1 MFSALVILLLIGVPI
16 AYAIGASGILYLLL
30 SNPVFLLTMPQ
41 RVWSGTE
48 SFIIIAMP
56 LFMLTGELMNHS
68 GLTRRLID
76 FAMLTVRPARGGL
89 GEVNVVASMI
99 FGGISGSSVA
109 DTSALG
115 SILIP
120 DMVRKGYPKGF
131 SAGITVASSTIGMVI
146 PPSVPMLMYA
156 MISGA
161 SVGKLFLAGLLPGVL
176 VGLTQLV
183 LTYTISA
190 KRGYHPP
197 KERTSF
203 TQAAKVTKDGALAV
217 LMPLLIIVTVSGGVA
232 TASESAGVAVL
243 YAAILGF
250 FVYRELKWK
259 DVFKALK
266 KTFMMSSSI
275 MIIGGFTMIFTW
287 ILAVEQ
293 VPAMIGNF
301 LVSSEIPWWVV
312 FIFLDLLIL
321 VLGTF
326 LDVTPMHTAHNANPT
341 AGHAAVRDE
350 RIAIR
355 SCHHSRFGDRPGDSS
370 CRHVSECGEQDLWH
384 VHHRHLQIRGP
395 FHRLQYHH
403 IVFGYLCAGNLALVA
418 VIDVEREFF
427 NRSSTWKY
435 ANL

>member
-1 MFSALVILLLIGVPI
+1 MELSLMFGALILLLLVGVPI
-16 AYAIGASGILYLLL
+16 AYAIGASGILYMLVT
-30 SNPVFLLTMPQ
+30 NPTFLLTMPQ

-76 FAMLTVRPARGGL
+76 FAMLTVKPLRGGL

-120 DMVRKGYPKGF
+120 DMIRKGYPRGF
-131 SAGITVASSTIGMVI
+131 SAGITVASSTIGMII

-161 SVGKLFLAGLLPGVL
+161 SVGRLFLAGLIPGIL
-176 VGLTQLV
+176 VGLIQLL
-183 LTYTISA
+183 LTYIISRN
-190 KRGYHPP
+190 KGYHPP
-197 KERTSF
+197 RERTSLG
-203 TQAAKVTKDGALAV
+203 QAVKVTKDGALAV
-217 LMPLLIIVTVSGGVA
+217 LMPLLIIVSVSGGIA
-232 TASESAGVAVL
+232 TSSESAGIAVL

-250 FVYRELKWK
+250 FVYRELRWK
-259 DVFKALK
+259 DIFKACK

-293 VPAMIGNF
+293 VPAMIGHF
-301 LVSSEIPWWVV
+301 LVSSQIPWWVV

-326 LDVTPMHTAHNANPT
+326 LDVTPCILLITPILLPVMQQ
-341 AGHAAVRDE
+341 
-350 RIAIR
+350 
-355 SCHHSRFGDRPGDSS
+355 FGMN
-370 CRHVSECGEQDLWH
+370 E
-384 VHHRHLQIRGP
+384 LQ
-395 FHRLQYHH
+395 
-403 IVFGYLCAGNLALVA
+403 FGA
-418 VIDVEREFF
+418 VIIVGLAIGLVTPPVGMCLNVASKICGMSIIDIFKSAAPFIVCNIIVLFLVTF
-427 NRSSTWKY
+427 VPAISLWLPSMT
-435 ANL
+435 

>member
-1 MFSALVILLLIGVPI
+1 MELTLMFSALVILLVVGVPI
-16 AYAIGASGILYLLL
+16 AYAIGASGILYMLV

-41 RVWSGTE
+41 RVWQGTE

-76 FAMLTVRPARGGL
+76 FAMLTVRPVRGGL

-120 DMVRKGYPKGF
+120 DMVKKGYPKGF
-131 SAGITVASSTIGMVI
+131 AAGITVASSTIGMII

-156 MISGA
+156 MVSGA
-161 SVGKLFLAGLLPGVL
+161 SVGKLFLAGLIPGIL
-176 VGLTQLV
+176 VGATQLV
-183 LTYTISA
+183 LTYIISK
-190 KRGYHPP
+190 KRKYHPIHE
-197 KERTSF
+197 KIRF
-203 TQAAKVTKDGALAV
+203 TEAMKVTKDGALAV

-243 YAAILGF
+243 YAAVLGF

-293 VPAMIGNF
+293 VPSMIGTF
-301 LVSSEIPWWVV
+301 LVTSQIPRWVV
-312 FIFLDLLIL
+312 FLFLDMLIL
-321 VLGTF
+321 ILGTF
-326 LDVTPMHTAHNANPT
+326 LDVTPCILLITPILLPVMQQ
-341 AGHAAVRDE
+341 
-350 RIAIR
+350 
-355 SCHHSRFGDRPGDSS
+355 FGMN
-370 CRHVSECGEQDLWH
+370 E
-384 VHHRHLQIRGP
+384 LQ
-395 FHRLQYHH
+395 
-403 IVFGYLCAGNLALVA
+403 FGA
-418 VIDVEREFF
+418 VIIVGLAIGLVTPPVGMCLNVASKICNMSIVDIFKSAAPFIVCNITVLLLVTFLPVISLWLPTLF
-427 NRSSTWKY
+427 
-435 ANL
+435 